1 MIFFVTG
8 TDTDSGKSHIA
19 AGLLHKA
26 RSREKMRTLGLKPVA
41 SGCVM
46 TDDGWRNSD
55 AQLLSQESNLNLAY
69 EHINPFTF
77 EPAIAPH
84 IAAAEVGV
92 DISPETIIARLD
104 FTQFSRADFC
114 LMEGAGGWRLP
125 LGNNRYL
132 SEVVAALGLPVII
145 VVNMRLGS
153 LNHALLTRD
162 AIVADGLSVAGWV
175 ANTAE
180 APMARYQENLSSL
193 KAMMDRPFLGEVPHL
208 AEPTPAAIAEYLDLT
223 PLLNWRD

>member
-19 AGLLHKA
+19 AALLHKA
-26 RSREKMRTLGLKPVA
+26 RTVEKWRTLGLKPIA
-41 SGCVM
+41 SGCEH
-46 TDDGWRNSD
+46 TADGWRNSD
-55 AQLLSQESNLNLAY
+55 AKLLMSESTLTLEY
-69 EHINPFTF
+69 DRINPFTF

-84 IAAAEVGV
+84 IAAADAGV
-92 DISPETIIARLD
+92 DISPETVISALD
-104 FTQFSRADFC
+104 FTQYAMADFC

-145 VVNMRLGS
+145 VVNMRLGA

-162 AIVADGLSVAGWV
+162 VIRMDGLEVAGWV
-175 ANTAE
+175 ANTAGE
-180 APMARYQENLSSL
+180 QMARYDENLASL
-193 KAMMDRPFLGEVPHL
+193 KQMMEVPFLGAVPHL
-208 AEPTPAAIAEYLDLT
+208 AKPTPAAIAEYLDLT
-223 PLLNWRD
+223 PLRQSRG